1 MAQRLISE
9 DVKNGLLDLFGDK
22 LDHSVKAVEE
32 GKVKRITFS
41 PSRRVVWQVSGKGR
55 DYVILPNAEY
65 CSCEDF
71 YFRVID
77 HEELLCYHLL
87 AQKLAEALGQYSV
100 VEEPDQRYEDL
111 VLKIARKG
119 EKARKLPIEETE
131 RIRKVAAETLS
142 NQDEL
147 PLEKLIEAV
156 DRAGFPHLSKRHLAS
171 IMTTDKSKRFQTTEG
186 FWSLGPKK

>member
-1 MAQRLISE
+1 
-9 DVKNGLLDLFGDK
+9 VG
-22 LDHSVKAVEE
+22 
-32 GKVKRITFS
+32 
-41 PSRRVVWQVSGKGR
+41 
-55 DYVILPNAEY
+55 
-65 CSCEDF
+65 
-71 YFRVID
+71 
-77 HEELLCYHLL
+77 
-87 AQKLAEALGQYSV
+87 
-100 VEEPDQRYEDL
+100 EEPDQRYEDL

-131 RIRKVAAETLS
+131 RIRKVVAETLS

-171 IMTTDKSKRFQTTEG
+171 IMTKDKSKRFQTTVG